1 VTIPQIPSGA
11 AAATRPP
18 LHDVAHLGHIEL
30 LTPKI
35 CESLWFF
42 VEVLGMTE
50 TCRVGNSVYLRTWD
64 DYEHHTVK
72 LTAHETSGL
81 RRGGRPGWASPG
93 RTATPVSGR
102 PTCSTTRTGTS

>member
-1 VTIPQIPSGA
+1 MTIPQIPSGA

-30 LTPKI
+30 LTPKM

-42 VEVLGMTE
+42 VEILGMTE
-50 TCRVGNSVYLRTWD
+50 TCREGNSVYLRTWD

-72 LTAHETSGL
+72 LTAH
-81 RRGGRPGWASPG
+81 
-93 RTATPVSGR
+93 
-102 PTCSTTRTGTS
+102 